1 MEKFFGNKYFI
12 VHFCLSLLIGVLC
25 LGCIDENAPI
35 IADDGSI
42 WERVNKPGFGNEN
55 NIAVV
60 AMAEYKEYLY
70 AMTRNEEKGAEV
82 WRKSKTTDWE
92 QVLFPDGEKNG
103 IYGNPHI
110 NNIWGN
116 MIEFKDRLYFGFSSG
131 FQGNVLG
138 STGCEIWRY
147 DGSTW
152 EAVISDKKDT
162 EGAEATGTITAISG
176 CDDND
181 GDTTA
186 VITDDSKNWD
196 TSPPQWSG
204 GVLTITTGDGIYR
217 KFKIVSNTSNTLTI
231 QQNERAGTG
240 ANQAEEIEYTVCGSK
255 TYNNPYPKY
264 SYSLGAVQTG
274 DSYEIGMGNDENG
287 FGDFWNK
294 TTNEMRIFDNKL
306 YVTTCLNYEYGAQV
320 WYTEDGDN
328 WTVTQPSNSFGNYH
342 TDSSYPNSQKAV
354 STSITSLCISS
365 VSGDEVLYAGG
376 TGSAGN
382 LGSCAR
388 VAKLTDTG
396 WELIVDASVDENDAG
411 TNENGFGDGMNCDM
425 DTGNF
430 MPWSL
435 ASFNGLLHAGTFS
448 MAGARVLYST
458 NGGAEDGSWFYSMGG
473 DSALP
478 AGFDGVT
485 NGAMTDTY
493 QNICVNLFPFGDYL
507 FAGTI
512 SLFVPEYGAD
522 EQYLTGSQIWKS
534 SDGKSWSRVTG
545 NGFNDKQIVNFEAFA
560 VFDGQLYVSGSK
572 GVIASPQGLGGAKIF
587 RLAE

>member
-1 MEKFFGNKYFI
+1 
-12 VHFCLSLLIGVLC
+12 
-25 LGCIDENAPI
+25 
-35 IADDGSI
+35 
-42 WERVNKPGFGNEN
+42 
-55 NIAVV
+55 
-60 AMAEYKEYLY
+60 
-70 AMTRNEEKGAEV
+70 
-82 WRKSKTTDWE
+82 
-92 QVLFPDGEKNG
+92 
-103 IYGNPHI
+103 
-110 NNIWGN
+110 
-116 MIEFKDRLYFGFSSG
+116 
-131 FQGNVLG
+131 
-138 STGCEIWRY
+138 
-147 DGSTW
+147 
-152 EAVISDKKDT
+152 
-162 EGAEATGTITAISG
+162 
-176 CDDND
+176 
-181 GDTTA
+181 
-186 VITDDSKNWD
+186 
-196 TSPPQWSG
+196 
-204 GVLTITTGDGIYR
+204 
-217 KFKIVSNTSNTLTI
+217 
-231 QQNERAGTG
+231 
-240 ANQAEEIEYTVCGSK
+240 
-255 TYNNPYPKY
+255 
-264 SYSLGAVQTG
+264 
-274 DSYEIGMGNDENG
+274 
-287 FGDFWNK
+287 
-294 TTNEMRIFDNKL
+294 
-306 YVTTCLNYEYGAQV
+306 
-320 WYTEDGDN
+320 
-328 WTVTQPSNSFGNYH
+328 
-342 TDSSYPNSQKAV
+342 
-354 STSITSLCISS
+354 
-365 VSGDEVLYAGG
+365 
-376 TGSAGN
+376 
-382 LGSCAR
+382 

-493 QNICVNLFPFGDYL
+493 QNICVNLFPFGNYL